1 MSSKRQCTDEKQDIQ
16 KRIEASRCLIK
27 VNTEP
32 PTYLNTLLINE
43 SEVLTT
49 IATLTLKDDYYEKN
63 EYGDNCLVCLP
74 HDGIPRDTWLLFSEL
89 INTTYSGT
97 CEINET
103 ILDDLFYICFKYGVK
118 FTLMMESE
126 SVGQVITQL
135 TNWSKIQRV
144 IHLICDSKC
153 RQIFP
158 RTQNIPEINE
168 YYKTLGEHYVQ
179 RVCRRHFLKEKQLEF
194 YDSLEIVPPIQ
205 NAFTRSFVRYVLT
218 D

>member
-1 MSSKRQCTDEKQDIQ
+1 MSSKQQSTDEKQDIQ
-16 KRIEASRCLIK
+16 KRIEASRRLIK

-32 PTYLNTLLINE
+32 PAYLNTLLINE

-49 IATLTLKDDYYEKN
+49 IATLTLKDNSFEKN

-74 HDGIPRDTWLLFSEL
+74 HDGIPRDTWLLFSDL

-103 ILDDLFYICFKYGVK
+103 ILDDLFYICFKYGIK
-118 FTLMMESE
+118 LTLMMEVELTSE
-126 SVGQVITQL
+126 M
-135 TNWSKIQRV
+135 TNWFKIQRV
-144 IHLICDSKC
+144 IYLICVSKC

-168 YYKTLGEHYVQ
+168 YYKILGEHYV
-179 RVCRRHFLKEKQLEF
+179 RRMSRTFYKEKRLEF

-205 NAFTRSFVRYVLT
+205 NEFARSFVRYMLT